1 MCFNTN
7 HIEDIEPS
15 ANRECGG
22 CVIKAWSDSPNVQT
36 ETIISNVTK
45 EVPFALIGHRITNMQ
60 AISIQIETIISNLTK
75 EVTGQF
81 NFNAIHPFHQI
92 TDMQAYVYV

>member
-36 ETIISNVTK
+36 ETIMSNPTK
-45 EVPFALIGHRITNMQ
+45 
-60 AISIQIETIISNLTK
+60 
-75 EVTGQF
+75 
-81 NFNAIHPFHQI
+81 IHLFHQI
-92 TDMQAYVYV
+92 TDMQEPLLMSEAIVRDNITCDR

>member
-36 ETIISNVTK
+36 ETIMSNPTK
-45 EVPFALIGHRITNMQ
+45 
-60 AISIQIETIISNLTK
+60 
-75 EVTGQF
+75 
-81 NFNAIHPFHQI
+81 IHLFHQI
-92 TDMQAYVYV
+92 TDMQEPLLMSERQHYLWSLMIPFRWKAIP

>member
-36 ETIISNVTK
+36 ETIISN
-45 EVPFALIGHRITNMQ
+45 
-60 AISIQIETIISNLTK
+60 LTK
-75 EVTGQF
+75 EGQF
-81 NFNAIHPFHQI
+81 NFNAIHPFPQI
-92 TDMQAYVYV
+92 TDMQASVNYLRQL